1 MYFKLEEFKYYPQV
15 FLEGCR
21 CNPYNSALRL
31 DEPDE
36 SDNMTDASGEEFI
49 SDYESDNDNN

>member
-1 MYFKLEEFKYYPQV
+1 MYIKLEEFKYYPQV

-21 CNPYNSALRL
+21 CNPYNSDSRL

-36 SDNMTDASGEEFI
+36 SDNMADASGGKFN
-49 SDYESDNDNN
+49 SYSESDHDNN

>member
-1 MYFKLEEFKYYPQV
+1 MYFKLEKFKYYPQV

-21 CNPYNSALRL
+21 YNPYNSALRL

-36 SDNMTDASGEEFI
+36 SDNMADASGGEFI